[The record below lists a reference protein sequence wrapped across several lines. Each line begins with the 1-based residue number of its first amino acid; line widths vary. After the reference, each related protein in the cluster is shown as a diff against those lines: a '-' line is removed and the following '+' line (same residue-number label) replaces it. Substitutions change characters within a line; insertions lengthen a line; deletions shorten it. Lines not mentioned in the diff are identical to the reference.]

1 MHTIELAPRGDCIH
15 ITVTGDLDPTK
26 ALQIVEAAHAI
37 GLRHD
42 VHRYLMDVRAA
53 RNIASPIDNF
63 YFTHE
68 DVLSLEELDTR
79 ARIALLVAIDDHSHD
94 FIEVLS
100 INTGHNLRIFRDLDE
115 ALAFLQVEKER

>member
-1 MHTIELAPRGDCIH
+1 MHTIEISPRGDCIH
-15 ITVTGDLDPTK
+15 ITVTGDLDPER
-26 ALQIVEAAHAI
+26 ALQIVESAHAM

-53 RNIASPIDNF
+53 RNVASPIDNF
-63 YFTHE
+63 YFTHD

-79 ARIALLVAIDDHSHD
+79 ARIALFVAPDDHSHD

-115 ALAFLQVEKER
+115 ALAFLQVAMER